1 MLRKG
6 WNFHNDIAIRLEGDA
21 RRHFGDLNRPV
32 TKIYDADCIE
42 QGSFIEVMV
51 SILRE
56 KTHFENSQV
65 EIDEFVESCTPYFGK
80 DGNQIDPETAETL
93 YARFTKLIE

>member
-6 WNFHNDIAIRLEGDA
+6 WNFHNDIAIPLEGDA

-42 QGSFIEVMV
+42 HGSFIEVMV

-56 KTHFENSQV
+56 KTNYENSQE
-65 EIDEFVESCTPYFGK
+65 EIDEFIESCAPYFGK
-80 DGNQIDPETAETL
+80 DGYQIDSETAEAL
-93 YARFTKLIE
+93 YIKFTELIK